1 MAVLTSG
8 AVRDSSVKVP
18 LCQITMAR
26 WHVTVPL
33 HLTVGVPGPWARR
46 PAMALRRLVALT
58 AVALAGWG
66 WGAPVNADTLDAS
79 QAADAQAND
88 GLVHCLFPGQV
99 RRLGAFATSVTPRRA
114 ARVSPT
120 ACAAGGGEYIE
131 LQDAASAATKIWLPL
146 AADGVA
152 EAQAT
157 VGELYERQGQLALAK
172 AWYEKAAAQGLARA
186 QLNLAALLLRSQG
199 ASAHHS
205 TRVAELLLAAG
216 GGAVAGL
223 AYASQDKPRV
233 EFVSPSAAAPLP
245 RPADGQ
251 IVVDAPPGPATVVAH
266 VVAPAGL
273 AGVKVNGQSQQP
285 DAHGFLS
292 IPITV
297 GGERTSVLVQAQ
309 DKDGVTAQAQLAM
322 VTRSPLP
329 AQAGAAQAPSAQ
341 VLAEGSGVGPFAGPG
356 TVDAGADSAPA
367 QTGAMASQ
375 GLATSPA
382 VGAAAAKSDPA
393 LTKGRRLAL
402 VIANEAYQR
411 WPKLGTPL
419 SDAESVSQALQQHF
433 GFKVTQVQ
441 NATRQQILAALNRL
455 RMQAGPDDQVLVYYA
470 GHGHMDEVTAR
481 GYWIPVDG
489 DAKDIAQWVSVIDVS
504 DQLAAMTARHVM
516 VIADSCYSGTLTR
529 SLIPQVDQA
538 LSAAQR
544 QGPLSHLAK
553 QRVRVAMTSGG
564 LEPVVDGGSVG
575 HSLFARS
582 LLDMLD
588 QVKAPVAAQ
597 ELFQAVSA
605 RFAHLAQRLRI
616 AQQPEYAPIGF
627 AGHEAGDFVLT
638 PM

>member
-1 MAVLTSG
+1 ML
-8 AVRDSSVKVP
+8 
-18 LCQITMAR
+18 
-26 WHVTVPL
+26 
-33 HLTVGVPGPWARR
+33 
-46 PAMALRRLVALT
+46 ALRRTVALT
-58 AVALAGWG
+58 VLAFSS
-66 WGAPVNADTLDAS
+66 WGASAPAVADTLDAS
-79 QAADAQAND
+79 QTADAQAAD

-120 ACAAGGGEYIE
+120 ACVAGGGEYIE
-131 LQDAASAATKIWLPL
+131 LQDTANAATKVWLPL
-146 AADGVA
+146 AADGVP
-152 EAQAT
+152 EAQTT
-157 VGELYERQGQLALAK
+157 VGELYERQGQYGLAK
-172 AWYEKAAAQGLARA
+172 AWYEKAAAQGMARA
-186 QLNLAALLLRSQG
+186 QLNLAALLLRSEG

-223 AYASQDKPRV
+223 AYASPDKPRV
-233 EFVSPSAAAPLP
+233 EFVAPGAAAPLP

-251 IVVDAPPGPATVVAH
+251 IVVESPAGPATVVAH

-273 AGVKVNGQSQQP
+273 ASVKVNGQAQQP
-285 DAHGFLS
+285 DAQGFLS
-292 IPITV
+292 IPVLV
-297 GGERTSVLVQAQ
+297 GDERASVLVQAQ
-309 DKDGVTAQAQLAM
+309 DKAGVMAQAQLAM
-322 VTRSPLP
+322 VKRSPLP
-329 AQAGAAQAPSAQ
+329 SPAAAAAGAVGAQAAPAP
-341 VLAEGSGVGPFAGPG
+341 VLAAN
-356 TVDAGADSAPA
+356 DAGAPS
-367 QTGAMASQ
+367 
-375 GLATSPA
+375 
-382 VGAAAAKSDPA
+382 GAAA
-393 LTKGRRLAL
+393 LIKGRRLAL

-411 WPKLGTPL
+411 WPRLNTPL
-419 SDAESVSQALQQHF
+419 SDAESVTQALQQHF
-433 GFKVTQVQ
+433 GFKVTVVQ
-441 NATRQQILAALNRL
+441 NATRQQTLAALNRL
-455 RMQAGPDDQVLVYYA
+455 RMQAGPEDQVLVYYA

-504 DQLAAMTARHVM
+504 DQLAAMPARHVM

-544 QGPLSHLAK
+544 QGPLSHLAR

-588 QVKAPVAAQ
+588 QVKSPVAAQ

-605 RFAHLAQRLRI
+605 RFAHLAQRLHI
-616 AQQPEYAPIGF
+616 QQQPEYAPIGF
-627 AGHEAGDFVLT
+627 AGHEAGDFVLA
-638 PM
+638 PQ

>member
-1 MAVLTSG
+1 
-8 AVRDSSVKVP
+8 
-18 LCQITMAR
+18 
-26 WHVTVPL
+26 
-33 HLTVGVPGPWARR
+33 
-46 PAMALRRLVALT
+46 
-58 AVALAGWG
+58 
-66 WGAPVNADTLDAS
+66 
-79 QAADAQAND
+79 
-88 GLVHCLFPGQV
+88 
-99 RRLGAFATSVTPRRA
+99 
-114 ARVSPT
+114 
-120 ACAAGGGEYIE
+120 
-131 LQDAASAATKIWLPL
+131 
-146 AADGVA
+146 
-152 EAQAT
+152 
-157 VGELYERQGQLALAK
+157 
-172 AWYEKAAAQGLARA
+172 
-186 QLNLAALLLRSQG
+186 LNLAALLLRSQG

-322 VTRSPLP
+322 VTRSPMP
-329 AQAGAAQAPSAQ
+329 AQAGAAQQPSAQ
-341 VLAEGSGVGPFAGPG
+341 VLAEAAGVGLGSGSGVGPGAGLG
-356 TVDAGADSAPA
+356 TASAGAESAPA
-367 QTGAMASQ
+367 QTGATASQ
-375 GLATSPA
+375 GQAAAPAAGAAAGTA
-382 VGAAAAKSDPA
+382 VGLVAASAADSSGRAGALPNVTAAAKSDPA

-627 AGHEAGDFVLT
+627 AGHEAGDFVLA

>member
-1 MAVLTSG
+1 MLALMRPGLGPLSG
-8 AVRDSSVKVP
+8 MKRS
-18 LCQITMAR
+18 AR
-26 WHVTVPL
+26 EGRCL
-33 HLTVGVPGPWARR
+33 
-46 PAMALRRLVALT
+46 ALRRTVALT
-58 AVALAGWG
+58 VLAFSSWG
-66 WGAPVNADTLDAS
+66 VSAPAMADTLDAS
-79 QAADAQAND
+79 QAADAQAAD

-131 LQDAASAATKIWLPL
+131 LQDTASAATKVWLPL
-146 AADGVA
+146 AADGVP

-157 VGELYERQGQLALAK
+157 VGELYERQGQYGLAK
-172 AWYEKAAAQGLARA
+172 AWYEKAAAQGMARA
-186 QLNLAALLLRSQG
+186 QLNLAALLLRSEG

-223 AYASQDKPRV
+223 AYASPDKPRV
-233 EFVSPSAAAPLP
+233 EFVAPSAAAPLP

-251 IVVDAPPGPATVVAH
+251 IVVESPAGPATVVAH

-273 AGVKVNGQSQQP
+273 ASVKVNGQAQQP
-285 DAHGFLS
+285 DAQGFVS
-292 IPITV
+292 IPVVV
-297 GGERTSVLVQAQ
+297 GDERASVLVQAQ
-309 DKDGVTAQAQLAM
+309 DKAGVMAQAQLAM
-322 VTRSPLP
+322 VKRSPMPSLAASATTP
-329 AQAGAAQAPSAQ
+329 AGQ
-341 VLAEGSGVGPFAGPG
+341 VLAAAGAGTASGAVGAQATPVPAAN
-356 TVDAGADSAPA
+356 DAGAPS
-367 QTGAMASQ
+367 
-375 GLATSPA
+375 
-382 VGAAAAKSDPA
+382 GAAS
-393 LTKGRRLAL
+393 LIKGRRLAL

-411 WPKLGTPL
+411 WPRLNTPL
-419 SDAESVSQALQQHF
+419 SDAESVTQALQQHF
-433 GFKVTQVQ
+433 GFKVTVVQ
-441 NATRQQILAALNRL
+441 NATRQQTLAALNRL
-455 RMQAGPDDQVLVYYA
+455 RMQAGPEDQVLVYYA

-504 DQLAAMTARHVM
+504 DQLAAMPARHVM

-544 QGPLSHLAK
+544 QGPLSHLAR

-588 QVKAPVAAQ
+588 QVKSPVAAQ

-605 RFAHLAQRLRI
+605 RFAHLAQRLHI
-616 AQQPEYAPIGF
+616 QQQPEYAPIGF
-627 AGHEAGDFVLT
+627 AGHEAGDFVLA